1 MDRPWW
7 EFFPFNTLLD
17 VSRIV
22 SYKVVEEN
30 GLRTEKLKRNFKN
43 CAFFLN
49 QCKEFEFL
57 IDQNGQSP
65 GQAIFVHTA

>member
-43 CAFFLN
+43 CVFLKN
-49 QCKEFEFL
+49 QCKEFEFS
-57 IDQNGQSP
+57 IDQNGRSP